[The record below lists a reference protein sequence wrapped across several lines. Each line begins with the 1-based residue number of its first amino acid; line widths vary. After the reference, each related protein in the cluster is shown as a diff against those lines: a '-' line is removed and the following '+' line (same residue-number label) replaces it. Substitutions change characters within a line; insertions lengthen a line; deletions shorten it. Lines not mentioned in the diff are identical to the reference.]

1 MQGKSY
7 KRRDTIYNAD
17 YKIRIETPPEVC
29 TSKRPTCEGLIQS
42 STANIQTI
50 FQNRFI
56 MNRIISFLKESNRWK
71 HLAGGFVVGLCACS
85 AFGAVYSAA
94 VAASCLELKDKLHGS
109 PWDWTDWLLTVGGGV
124 AASVIWM
131 LL

>member
-1 MQGKSY
+1 MWVT
-7 KRRDTIYNAD
+7 RRSQCKYTNNF
-17 YKIRIETPPEVC
+17 
-29 TSKRPTCEGLIQS
+29 SKPIHYE
-42 STANIQTI
+42 
-50 FQNRFI
+50 QNYL
-56 MNRIISFLKESNRWK
+56 FLKESNRWK

-109 PWDWTDWLLTVGGGV
+109 PWDWTDWLLTVTGGV
-124 AASVIWM
+124 TASIIWM